1 MKKSFFAA
9 ILLLLLIAVLASC
22 VSNNPD
28 SGQSGEPTGNTA
40 DATDPTADVTGDAPE
55 VTEEIDLAA
64 YTLIRPDR
72 APTALVKLG
81 ANFKRALDDATGS
94 DVVLSDDYIGRGETL
109 DPDAKE
115 ILIGKTNRPESE
127 AVYAELGDAFAF
139 CVRKIGSKL
148 VVAAPTP
155 ELIGEALDYLM
166 ETYVLPTGGDG
177 KFTIRENLSY
187 QSGEIPYL
195 EIIDAQGVP
204 QYQIVRGQNASA
216 KVIAAAVH
224 LYNLLS
230 ADASDQGG
238 LTTDWI
244 RPGKQ
249 YDLSVKS
256 IIIGDTEYDRCRE
269 LRRETAYFEWRMEHT
284 KNQIYLYGMDE
295 DSVETVCGRL
305 IDKLEAGRY
314 LDGSKTLRIRGFD
327 AEKGSSAGEW
337 MRDIPTYEGG
347 TLDSIREFATDRFR
361 VCLTDT
367 TQAEFDAYLAKVAAA
382 GFTRYDANAIGGN
395 SFVTFRSE
403 TTALH
408 AYYLPARHEA
418 RVLVAPASVAVEY
431 PIVSDLGEVVAT
443 PSVTLMDMD
452 YEQQTAHDNGAGF
465 VFTLSDGGYVIVDGG
480 YACDAEKLY
489 EYLAANNKRA
499 DGKVQIRAWIIT
511 HPDGDHS
518 DCFREFTSKHASDV
532 TLRYFIAQFDK
543 AWKDEFPRAAALIED
558 CVPKYRGA
566 KYIVPL
572 AGQKMAL
579 GDLEVEF
586 LYTGEMLWPDSS
598 SDPNDYSLAFRIN
611 FGGNTF
617 LMTGDILEKPIKIMN
632 RLYGTAMHSDFL
644 SLPHHGLNKGSDY
657 NTLFANVDPSY
668 VFFNTTL
675 NKAAE
680 RIRNSSSLTYLMNSL
695 HVQKSFIADNGYTV
709 IRLPYNG
716 NDPAPDDPGKETIIV
731 AIYTQKQDHI
741 SWEAF
746 TE

>member
-94 DVVLSDDYIGRGETL
+94 DVVLSDDYLGRGETL

-166 ETYVLPTGGDG
+166 EIYVLPTGGDG

-187 QSGEIPYL
+187 QSVEIPYL

-204 QYQIVRGQNASA
+204 QYQVVRGQNASS
-216 KVIAAAVH
+216 KVIAAAVD
-224 LYNLLS
+224 LFNLIS
-230 ADASDQGG
+230 ADAPDQGT

-244 RPGKQ
+244 RPGRK

-256 IIIGDTEYDRCRE
+256 IIVGDTEYDYCRT
-269 LRRETAYFEWRMEHT
+269 LRAGKSYFEWQLEQT
-284 KNQIYLYGMDE
+284 GNQIYLFGLDDY
-295 DSVETVCGRL
+295 SVGQACERL
-305 IDKLEAGRY
+305 KEMIARGTY
-314 LDGSKTLRIRGFD
+314 SDGSKTVRIRSFEP
-327 AEKGSSAGEW
+327 EKGIYSDWCGN
-337 MRDIPTYEGG
+337 IPIYAGG
-347 TLDSIREFATDRFR
+347 TLDSIREFTNGCFR
-361 VCLTDT
+361 IYVTDT
-367 TQAEFDAYLAKVAAA
+367 AQSEFDAYLSALA
-382 GFTRYDANAIGGN
+382 GKGFERYAENTINGNAY
-395 SFVTFRSE
+395 VTFRNE
-403 TTALH
+403 KAMVH
-408 AYYLPARHEA
+408 AYYLPTVRTAHI
-418 RVLVAPASVAVEY
+418 LVSSASGAVEY
-431 PIVSDLGEVVAT
+431 PTVLSDTAGTVRRT
-443 PSVTLMDMD
+443 VTLMDMD
-452 YEQQTAHDNGAGF
+452 YEKQTNHDNGAGF
-465 VFTLSDGGYVIVDGG
+465 VFRLSDGSYVIIDGG
-480 YACDAEKLY
+480 QEYEAEKLY
-489 EYLAANNKRA
+489 QYLADNNERE
-499 DGKVQIRAWIIT
+499 DGKILIRAWIIT
-511 HPDGDHS
+511 HPDGDHYEN
-518 DCFREFTSKHASDV
+518 FVAFTDSHAKDV
-532 TLRYFIAQFDK
+532 GMEYFIAQFDK
-543 AWKDEFPRAAALIED
+543 SFQENFPVVNKRIAD
-558 CVPKYRGA
+558 CVLRYGA
-566 KYIVPL
+566 RYIVPL

-579 GDLEVEF
+579 GELEVEF

-598 SDPNDYSLAFRIN
+598 SDPNDYSLAFRVT
-611 FGGNTF
+611 FGGKTF
-617 LMTGDILEKPIKIMN
+617 LMTGDILERPIKIMN
-632 RLYGTAMHSDFL
+632 RLYGTAMQSDFL

-668 VFFNTTL
+668 VFFNTARG
-675 NKAAE
+675 KAAE
-680 RIRNSSSLTYLMNSL
+680 RIRNSSSLTYLLNSL
-695 HVQKSFIADNGYTV
+695 HVEKYYVADGGYTV
-709 IRLPYNG
+709 INLS
-716 NDPAPDDPGKETIIV
+716 DPDDTEQTY
-731 AIYTQKQDHI
+731 ALADYSDRQDHI

-746 TE
+746 RE